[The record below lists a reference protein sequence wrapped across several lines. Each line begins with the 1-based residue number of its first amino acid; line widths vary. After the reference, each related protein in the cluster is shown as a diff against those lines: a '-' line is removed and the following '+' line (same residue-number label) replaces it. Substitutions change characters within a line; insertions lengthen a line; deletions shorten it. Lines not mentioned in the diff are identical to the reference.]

1 MRYGIDKYLKV
12 SIKLTCTNNYECLI
26 KNAIENFHID
36 NLPCFKKLEYLSNLL
51 PLVGLC
57 HEEICRLILSVGLK

>member
-1 MRYGIDKYLKV
+1 MGLQEYNAACQSL
-12 SIKLTCTNNYECLI
+12 NYVCLI
-26 KNAIENFHID
+26 KNVIENFHID